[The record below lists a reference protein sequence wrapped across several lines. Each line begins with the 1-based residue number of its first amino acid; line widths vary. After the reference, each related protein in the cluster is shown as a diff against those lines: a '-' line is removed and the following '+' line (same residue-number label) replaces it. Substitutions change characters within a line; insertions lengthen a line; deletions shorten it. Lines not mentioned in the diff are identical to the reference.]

1 MQYFAHITDA
11 DTLKTEYRRLCKKLH
26 SDKGGN
32 DAEFIAM
39 QAEYSQRLEEIEA
52 EEAERRENEQYERD
66 TDGVSMLL
74 NTALNIGLH
83 ELHRRAPKKV
93 AKINDLLTKNVGQ
106 LLTGF
111 FTK

>member
-11 DTLKTEYRRLCKKLH
+11 DTLKAEYRRLCKELH

-32 DAEFIAM
+32 DAAFIAM
-39 QAEYSQRLEEIEA
+39 KAEYSQRLKEIE
-52 EEAERRENEQYERD
+52 EEAAEAQAEAEFEKD

>member
-11 DTLKTEYRRLCKKLH
+11 DALKAEYRRLCKELH
-26 SDKGGN
+26 PDKGGSN
-32 DAEFIAM
+32 ADFRAM
-39 QAEYSQRLEEIEA
+39 QQEYEQRLKDIEA
-52 EEAERRENEQYERD
+52 EAAEAQAEAEYERD

-111 FTK
+111 FK

>member
-11 DTLKTEYRRLCKKLH
+11 DTLKAEYRRLCKELH

-32 DAEFIAM
+32 DAAFIAM
-39 QAEYSQRLEEIEA
+39 KAEYSQRLEEIEA
-52 EEAERRENEQYERD
+52 EEAERLENEQYERD

-111 FTK
+111 FKK

>member
-1 MQYFAHITDA
+1 MMYFPNISDA
-11 DTLKTEYRRLCKKLH
+11 DTLKTEYRRLCKELH

-39 QAEYSQRLEEIEA
+39 QAEYNQRLKEIEI
-52 EEAERRENEQYERD
+52 EEEERRETERYKQD
-66 TDGVSMLL
+66 TDGLSSLL
-74 NTALNIGLH
+74 EVALNIGLH

-93 AKINDLLTKNVGQ
+93 AQLNDLLTKNVGQ